1 MKSLFHI
8 VFYRLSRENWA
19 FAKRERKVS
28 MKHYRAVVID
38 AKKVVKRGLEI
49 AIITVISILTI
60 INLEIA
66 DAGKIFAGKFLN
78 NEKIVMESLPVLRAG
93 EENGENGDNFVE
105 KWIGK
110 GMSFT
115 LGFDPKDNRTVIFGQ
130 MPLVRTVSGGYLAA
144 QANQLVGR
152 TIVEK
157 GKLKEE
163 EQQKEY
169 PIKAVDSSQ
178 SKTLGE
184 RSGKILVRNDTNF
197 GVNIDEMLGSKLDFG
212 TDGSAPEVLIVHT
225 HATESYADL
234 GATSYQTDKSDRSLD
249 ETKNVIKVGEA
260 IKGVLEKKGI
270 KVIHD
275 KTLHDHPN
283 FNGSYENSRKTVEK
297 YLSKNPGI
305 KIVLDIH
312 RDAFVY
318 DDGSKAKFVTKIDG
332 KETAQL
338 MFVVGTSGGGLEH
351 PDWRNNMKFAVK
363 LQNHISKKYPTLMRG
378 INLRNERFNG
388 HLTKGSLILEV
399 GSSGNTMEEAVRGA
413 TLSAEEIADFL
424 NSL

>member
-1 MKSLFHI
+1 
-8 VFYRLSRENWA
+8 
-19 FAKRERKVS
+19 

-49 AIITVISILTI
+49 AIIAVISCLAI

-66 DAGKIFAGKFLN
+66 DAGRLFAEKFLN
-78 NEKIVMESLPVLRAG
+78 NEKIVMESLPALWTG
-93 EENGENGDNFVE
+93 EENGGEEAGFVE

-110 GMSFT
+110 GISFT
-115 LGFDPKDNRTVIFGQ
+115 LGFDPKDSRTVIFGQ
-130 MPLVRTVSGGYLAA
+130 MPLVRTVSSGYLAA
-144 QANQLVGR
+144 QANQLVGA
-152 TIVEK
+152 ILPEK
-157 GKLKEE
+157 GKVNEE
-163 EQQKEY
+163 EQQNAY

-178 SKTLGE
+178 SKTLGQK
-184 RSGKILVRNDTNF
+184 SGKILVRNDTNF
-197 GVNIDEMLGSKLDFG
+197 GVNIDEMLGSNLEFG
-212 TDGSAPEVLIVHT
+212 TNGSPPEVLIVHT
-225 HATESYADL
+225 HATESYAEA

-260 IKGVLEKKGI
+260 VKRVLEKKGI

-351 PDWRNNMKFAVK
+351 PDWRSNMKFAAK

-413 TLSAEEIADFL
+413 TLGAEEIADFL

>member
-1 MKSLFHI
+1 
-8 VFYRLSRENWA
+8 
-19 FAKRERKVS
+19 

-49 AIITVISILTI
+49 AIITVISCLAI

-66 DAGKIFAGKFLN
+66 DAGRLFAGSFFN
-78 NEKIVMESLPVLRAG
+78 SQQIVKESLPVLQAG
-93 EENGENGDNFVE
+93 EKSGWDEDNFIG

-110 GMSFT
+110 GVSFT
-115 LGFDPKDNRTVIFGQ
+115 LGFDPTDNRTVIFGQ

-144 QANQLVGR
+144 QANQLAGE
-152 TIVEK
+152 ILVEK
-157 GKLKEE
+157 AKVKEDS
-163 EQQKEY
+163 QQKAY

-178 SKTLGE
+178 SKTLGQK
-184 RSGKILVRNDTNF
+184 SGKILVRNDTNF
-197 GVNIDEMLGSKLDFG
+197 GVNIDEMLASKLDFG
-212 TDGSAPEVLIVHT
+212 RNDSPPEVLIVHT
-225 HATESYADL
+225 HATESYAEA

-249 ETKNVIKVGEA
+249 ETRNVIKVGEA
-260 IKGVLEKKGI
+260 VKNVLEKKGI
-270 KVIHD
+270 KVTHD

-297 YLSKNPGI
+297 YLSKNQGI
-305 KIVLDIH
+305 KIVFDIH

-338 MFVVGTSGGGLEH
+338 MFVVGTSGGGLDH
-351 PDWRNNMKFAVK
+351 PDWRNNMRLAVK

-413 TLSAEEIADFL
+413 TLAAEEIADFL
-424 NSL
+424 NNL

>member
-1 MKSLFHI
+1 M
-8 VFYRLSRENWA
+8 EDGA
-19 FAKRERKVS
+19 FVKRERKVS

-49 AIITVISILTI
+49 AIITVISCLAI

-66 DAGKIFAGKFLN
+66 DAGKLFAGKLFN
-78 NEKIVMESLPVLRAG
+78 SEQIMRESLPVLRAG
-93 EENGENGDNFVE
+93 EENSGNEDGFIE
-105 KWIGK
+105 RWSQK

-115 LGFDPKDNRTVIFGQ
+115 LGFDPKDSRTVIFGQ
-130 MPLVRTVSGGYLAA
+130 MPLVRTVSGGYLAT
-144 QANQLVGR
+144 QANQRVDEMLS
-152 TIVEK
+152 EK
-157 GKLKEE
+157 GKIKEE
-163 EQQKEY
+163 EKQKEY

-184 RSGKILVRNDTNF
+184 KHGKILVRNDTNF
-197 GVNIDEMLGSKLDFG
+197 GVNIDEMLASGIDFG
-212 TDGSAPEVLIVHT
+212 INGSPPEVLIVHT
-225 HATESYADL
+225 HATESYAEA

-249 ETKNVIKVGEA
+249 ETKNVIKVGETVKN
-260 IKGVLEKKGI
+260 ILEKKGI

-297 YLSKNPGI
+297 YLSKNQGI

-338 MFVVGTSGGGLEH
+338 MFVVGTSGGGLDH
-351 PDWRNNMKFAVK
+351 PDWQNNMKFAVK

-388 HLTKGSLILEV
+388 HLTQASLILEV

-413 TLSAEEIADFL
+413 TLGAEEIADFL

>member
-1 MKSLFHI
+1 
-8 VFYRLSRENWA
+8 
-19 FAKRERKVS
+19 

-49 AIITVISILTI
+49 LIIMVISILAI

-66 DAGKIFAGKFLN
+66 DAGRLFTGKLFN
-78 NEKIVMESLPVLRAG
+78 SEQIIRESLPVLRIG
-93 EENGENGDNFVE
+93 EEGGGYEDSFIE
-105 KWIGK
+105 RWAKK
-110 GMSFT
+110 GISFT
-115 LGFDPKDNRTVIFGQ
+115 LGFDPGDTRTVIFGQ
-130 MPLVRTVSGGYLAA
+130 MPLVKTVSSSYLAV
-144 QANQLVGR
+144 QANQLVGE
-152 TIVEK
+152 ILSEK
-157 GKLKEE
+157 GTVKAE
-163 EQQKEY
+163 EQQKAY

-178 SKTLGE
+178 SKTLGKK
-184 RSGKILVRNDTNF
+184 SGKILVRNDTDF
-197 GVNIDEMLGSKLDFG
+197 GVNIDEMLESKLEFG
-212 TDGSAPEVLIVHT
+212 TNGSPPEVLIVHT
-225 HATESYADL
+225 HATESYAEA
-234 GATSYQTDKSDRSLD
+234 GATSYQTDKSDRNLD
-249 ETKNVIKVGEA
+249 EGKNVIKVGETV
-260 IKGVLEKKGI
+260 KSVLEKKGI
-270 KVIHD
+270 KVTHD

-297 YLSKNPGI
+297 YISKNQGI

-338 MFVVGTSGGGLEH
+338 MFVVGTSGGGLKH

-399 GSSGNTMEEAVRGA
+399 GSSGNTMEEALRGA
-413 TLSAEEIADFL
+413 TLGAEEIADFL